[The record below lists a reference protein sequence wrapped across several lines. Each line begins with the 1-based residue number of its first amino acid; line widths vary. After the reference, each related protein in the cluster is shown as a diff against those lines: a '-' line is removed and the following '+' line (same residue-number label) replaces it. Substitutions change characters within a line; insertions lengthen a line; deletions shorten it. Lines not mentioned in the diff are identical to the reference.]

1 MSTITRLNA
10 KFGHAAIVPVEK
22 VAYHKRTLTSAVNEM
37 LIRLDATIAKLEGI
51 TDLRRT
57 KKDDCKAP
65 MAYKYKGNLIIK
77 IGYGERNAKI
87 IEELDFR
94 AFTSLADALGYL
106 QELRKMIINGE
117 LDQIIAD
124 HIKKLSD
131 QAIYAISC
139 KSDKADEN
147 TNGEPIVRETVI
159 TPAANLKVVK

>member
-77 IGYGERNAKI
+77 IGYGKRNAI
-87 IEELDFR
+87 INKELAFR

-106 QELRKMIINGE
+106 KELRKMIINGE

-124 HIKKLSD
+124 YIKKLSD
-131 QAIYAISC
+131 QAKYANSC
-139 KSDKADEN
+139 KGAKSDDS
-147 TNGEPIVRETVI
+147 THGEPIVRETLI
-159 TPAANLKVVK
+159 KPFKIVK